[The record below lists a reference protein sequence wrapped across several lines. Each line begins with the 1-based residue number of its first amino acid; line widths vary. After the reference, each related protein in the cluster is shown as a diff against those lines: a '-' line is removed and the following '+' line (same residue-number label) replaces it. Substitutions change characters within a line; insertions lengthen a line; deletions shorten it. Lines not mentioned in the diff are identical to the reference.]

1 MSERNYEFRRRLNV
15 VHRPDRRQAD
25 LAPQSHEVVLED
37 GWQIVIPPDASGY
50 LIQVAQDLQDYLFT
64 SMNVSVLLRRQPR
77 EAPASSVPPRT
88 IRLTTRQEWPEFG
101 APLSVARSYRLLCTE
116 DSVVV
121 CGNDERG
128 TGQGCY
134 YLEDLMNLREA
145 PFLPQGDVVRAPLFS
160 PRMVHS
166 GWGIDQFP
174 DPHLNAIAH
183 AGMDAILLFV
193 KGVDQTTTGYL
204 DINDLIDRA
213 ARFGLDV
220 YLYSYLVSR
229 FHPDD
234 PQAPAYYE
242 STYGALMRAY
252 PKAKGLVLVGESCEF
267 PSKDPRTTG
276 RLRLDPPP
284 DGKPDPRPSPGWWPC
299 TDYPQWLDLL
309 KGIIRRYN
317 PEADIVFWTYNWGW
331 APEADRLALIRS
343 LPLDIS
349 LQATFEMFEDIEK
362 NGILTRC
369 VDYTVSF
376 EGPGKYF
383 RSEAQAAHERGL
395 RLYTMSNTAG
405 LTWDIG
411 VIPYEP
417 VPFQWARR
425 HRALLEAHEQ
435 WGLVG
440 LMESHHYGWWPS
452 FISELAKWAYW
463 TPSPPE
469 EEMIDRIAVRDF
481 GPDGGPLAV
490 QAWRAWSE
498 AIRDYV
504 PTNEDQYGPF
514 RVGPSYPLLFQ
525 EEPELFPSAPYAH
538 FGREILNTHYQ
549 PHRPEDVPAEIELL
563 RRMLARWEEGLGWLE
578 KAVALAPEKKRPQAR
593 EMLGL
598 GQFIRHCV
606 RTTIHTKQ
614 WWQLRQRLLEE
625 TDPIRTETLL
635 AEMRQLGEA
644 EIANAAETI
653 PLVEADS
660 RLGWE
665 PSMEYM
671 TDRAHLEWKITQL
684 RRVLDEEIPEKV
696 PVFPP
701 AESGRS
707 GPGAGIDE
715 SASGG

>member
-1 MSERNYEFRRRLNV
+1 MSERSFEFRRRLNT
-15 VHRPDRRQAD
+15 VHQPDRRD
-25 LAPQSHEVVLED
+25 VGLTPQPDEVVLKD
-37 GWQIVIPPDASGY
+37 GWQIVIPSDASDY

-64 SMNVSVLLRRQPR
+64 SMNVSVLLRRQPQEDPR
-77 EAPASSVPPRT
+77 PSVPPHT
-88 IRLTTRQEWPEFG
+88 ILLTTQQEWPEMG
-101 APLSVARSYRLLCTE
+101 EPLSVARSYRFLCTKG
-116 DSVVV
+116 SVVI
-121 CGNDERG
+121 CGRDERG

-145 PFLPQGDVVRAPLFS
+145 PFLPQGDVVRTPIFS

-204 DINDLIDRA
+204 DINNLIDRA

-220 YLYSYLVSR
+220 YFYSYLVSR

-234 PQAPAYYE
+234 AQAPAYYE
-242 STYGALMRAY
+242 STYGALLGSCPA
-252 PKAKGLVLVGESCEF
+252 AKGIVLVGESCEF

-276 RLRLDPPP
+276 RLRLDPSP
-284 DGKPDPRPSPGWWPC
+284 DGQPDPRPSPGWWPC

-331 APEADRLALIRS
+331 APEPDRLALIRS
-343 LPLDIS
+343 LPPDIT
-349 LQATFEMFEDIEK
+349 LQATFEMFEEIEK

-425 HRALLEAHEQ
+425 HRALLEAHRQ

-452 FISELAKWAYW
+452 FISELAQWAYW

-469 EEMIDRIAVRDF
+469 EEMIDRLAVRDF
-481 GPDGGPLAV
+481 GPAGAPLAV
-490 QAWRAWSE
+490 QAWAAWSE

-563 RRMLARWEEGLGWLE
+563 HRMLARWEEGLERLE
-578 KAVALAPEKKRPQAR
+578 KAIAVAPAKKRPAALR
-593 EMLGL
+593 MLGL

-606 RTTIHTKQ
+606 LTAIHTKQ
-614 WWQLRQRLLEE
+614 WWLLRQRLWEETEPQQAQVILEE
-625 TDPIRTETLL
+625 MVR
-635 AEMRQLGEA
+635 LGEA
-644 EIANAAETI
+644 EIANATATI
-653 PLVEADS
+653 PLVETDS

-671 TDRAHLEWKITQL
+671 TDRAHLEWKIAQL
-684 RRVLDEEIPEKV
+684 QRVLDEEL
-696 PVFPP
+696 P
-701 AESGRS
+701 AYRRKL
-707 GPGAGIDE
+707 
-715 SASGG
+715 SGGSPSVLP